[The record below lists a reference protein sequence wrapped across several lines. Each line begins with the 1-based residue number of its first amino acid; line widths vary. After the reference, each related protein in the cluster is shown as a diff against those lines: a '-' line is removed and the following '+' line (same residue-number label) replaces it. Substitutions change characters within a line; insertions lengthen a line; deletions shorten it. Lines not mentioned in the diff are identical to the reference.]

1 MSKVISVADLHKVD
15 TFENIPDN
23 QLQWLLENSEVVE
36 LKDGDIFFKKG
47 DPVVQT
53 HFILEGRISFRV
65 EQAGQFR
72 EMAVVEQGAIT
83 GTLPFS
89 RTKGATGVGMATL
102 NTTILSLHK
111 DHFRE
116 MIREHYEL
124 TEMLVHTMT
133 SRVREFVK
141 QQEQNDK
148 MMALGKISAGLAHEL
163 NNPAS
168 AVVRSAGE
176 LKEQLKLQP
185 DNFKR
190 VMAMEMSP
198 DQVDAVNKTLF
209 SKASSGPQQMS
220 LMEKSDLEDE
230 ITDWLEERGIEDGTE
245 IAEILAEFN
254 FDLDTLEE
262 LYEHVPDQYFPPVAN
277 WFNSV
282 LSTEKLVSEIDEASS
297 RIAKLVKSVK
307 SYTHMD
313 QSPEKQ
319 LADIREG
326 IRNTFTI
333 LGHKIKK
340 QQVDLK
346 ESFPEDMPQI
356 KVFVSELNQVWT
368 NLIDNAIDAMPDGG
382 TLEIAADFD
391 KDYLRVHVIDSGTG
405 IPDDV
410 IGNIFN
416 PFYTTKEMGKGTG
429 MGLDV
434 VQRIVSQ
441 HSADIQVKSKPG
453 ETKFTV
459 CFMRNL

>member
-1 MSKVISVADLHKVD
+1 MSNVISVADLNKVD
-15 TFENIPDN
+15 TFENIPDE
-23 QLQWLLENSEVVE
+23 QLQWLIEHAEVVE
-36 LKDGDIFFKKG
+36 LKDGDVFFKKG
-47 DPVVQT
+47 DPIVHA
-53 HFILEGRISFRV
+53 HFVLEGRLSFRV

-72 EMAVVEQGAIT
+72 EVSVVGKGHIT

-89 RTKGATGVGMATL
+89 RTKGASGLGMATQD
-102 NTTILSLHK
+102 TTILSLHK
-111 DHFRE
+111 DRFRE
-116 MIREHYEL
+116 MIRDHYEL

-141 QQEQNDK
+141 QSEQNDK

-185 DNFKR
+185 DNFKK
-190 VMAMEMSP
+190 VIAMRIEPS
-198 DQVDAVNKTLF
+198 QVDAVNRILF
-209 SKASSGPQQMS
+209 SKASAGSQQMS
-220 LMEKSDLEDE
+220 LMEKSDLEDD
-230 ITDWLEERGIEDGTE
+230 ITDWLEERGVEDGTE
-245 IAEILAEFN
+245 IAEILAEFG
-254 FDLDTLEE
+254 FDLEVLEE
-262 LYEHVPDQYFPPVAN
+262 LYEYVPDQFFPPVAN

-282 LSTEKLVSEIDEASS
+282 LSTEKLVTEIDEASS

-313 QSPEKQ
+313 QAPERQ
-319 LADIREG
+319 MADIREG

-340 QQVDLK
+340 QQIDLK
-346 ESFPEDMPQI
+346 ENFPEDMPQV

-368 NLIDNAIDAMPDGG
+368 NLMDNAIDAMPDGG

-391 KDYLRVHVIDSGTG
+391 KDYLRVHVIDSGAG
-405 IPDDV
+405 IPEDV
-410 IGNIFN
+410 IGSIFD
-416 PFYTTKEMGKGTG
+416 PFFTTKEMGKGTG

-434 VQRIVSQ
+434 VQRIVNQ
-441 HSADIQVKSKPG
+441 HQAVIQVKSQPG